1 MVRRRREPSGQATTA
16 TISKLIVQPVRTNAR
31 MATWVFVRC
40 NAAVARAISVFHF
53 WTVVKITATGLCRFT
68 MFNERCA
75 TNPRKTNMT
84 VSYSCV
90 DSRWQGETY
99 TTGDNSDDPEADHLT
114 DEDQHKMDHLGML
127 TFGYWCCPVCPFRK
141 VLTMTATG
149 FCQLTMDNE
158 IIGISSRL
166 TILTGKYLYLGC
178 EAQGGPF
185 WTGDNSN
192 DPDADHLTGQD
203 QHKNGHLGI
212 YEVRFSTAVARAIP
226 VCRFYA
232 VEKISATGFSLVR

>member
-84 VSYSCV
+84 VSYSCL
-90 DSRWQGETY
+90 DGWAQAGTY
-99 TTGDNSDDPEADHLT
+99 ATGDNGNDPKADH
-114 DEDQHKMDHLGML
+114 
-127 TFGYWCCPVCPFRK
+127 
-141 VLTMTATG
+141 
-149 FCQLTMDNE
+149 
-158 IIGISSRL
+158 
-166 TILTGKYLYLGC
+166 
-178 EAQGGPF
+178 
-185 WTGDNSN
+185 
-192 DPDADHLTGQD
+192 
-203 QHKNGHLGI
+203 
-212 YEVRFSTAVARAIP
+212 
-226 VCRFYA
+226 
-232 VEKISATGFSLVR
+232 